1 MPCFVY
7 LMENVH
13 PLNPDTINQ
22 HIDHLRRLDVSGKLM
37 LCGPF
42 TDYPG
47 GMVVFE
53 ASDMEEAQTI
63 ALSDPFIAMG
73 YRTFTI
79 RTIERADAANGYL
92 G

>member
-13 PLNPDTINQ
+13 PLNPDIINQ

-53 ASDMEEAQTI
+53 ASDM
-63 ALSDPFIAMG
+63 
-73 YRTFTI
+73 
-79 RTIERADAANGYL
+79 
-92 G
+92 